1 MKRHELN
8 RMFNALTPGPEREKT
23 LLEKL
28 LQNDTRRERPVKNWK
43 RIAICVAVA
52 TLLMACTVGAVA
64 AIAPFFSKMEVTK
77 ESDGVYW
84 LTEGI
89 TYYPVDS
96 LSDELKAQDGQGPD
110 FEHIFD
116 SDLPVLESWDR
127 VEEFVGLDLMNNQVL
142 EATGTEI
149 PYSEFNRQLYKG
161 QFRVLTDRDLKQIY
175 IYANYQI
182 GEVSVNVSQ
191 HVYTDR
197 MTQEERQHN
206 TLLGYD
212 FTYNQ
217 KNGPEMEIKE
227 ETYVAPNGLETLL
240 VLTDEVS
247 DRGGDCITTVS
258 LNGIRTTIVTVSPN
272 GVEEARDVMIQILN
286 AFTP

>member
-1 MKRHELN
+1 MKPHELN

-161 QFRVLTDRDLKQIY
+161 QFRVLTDRDLKQLY

-182 GEVSVNVSQ
+182 GEVSV
-191 HVYTDR
+191 HVDQDVFTDR
-197 MTQEERQHN
+197 MTQEERMHN

-212 FTYNQ
+212 FSYNQ
-217 KNGPEMEIKE
+217 KNGSEIKE

-240 VLTDEVS
+240 VMIDDEHGS
-247 DRGGDCITTVS
+247 CLTTVS
-258 LNGIRTTIVTVSPN
+258 LNGIRTGITTISPN
-272 GVEEARDVMIQILN
+272 GVEDARKVMIQVLN
-286 AFTP
+286 GFTP